1 MGKYKGVIILIVV
14 GILVLVGIQ
23 LFVPSSG
30 DKVAQK
36 YTRESTRQTVKL
48 SESEFIINL
57 RHGNSFINDYFG
69 SNWNPL
75 PMPIKD
81 QYKDLLKEKVVFLK
95 EGDTFSDYKELI
107 VFDTYTADAFPSV
120 SAYLKHHAKELE
132 RKNPAG
138 KIKILHDGDKG
149 IIYQWAIIEND
160 KTTYLEFGK
169 VEMTDEGVLSV
180 KYINKGTDNLE
191 NQRQAAIKLFT
202 KV

>member
-36 YTRESTRQTVKL
+36 YTRESSRQTVKL

-75 PMPIKD
+75 PMPIKN

-107 VFDTYTADAFPSV
+107 VFDTYTADAFPNV
-120 SAYLKHHAKELE
+120 STYLKHHA
-132 RKNPAG
+132 
-138 KIKILHDGDKG
+138 KG